1 MRNSSKIEA
10 SRRPKKALALG
21 VSMLLA
27 FSALSSPAAAGND
40 GLRLGIGIGA
50 LIINEMAKGAK
61 NGNRG
66 RSPGK
71 GDTLIG
77 RVGEE
82 PVRNKR
88 SGKVKGGASGVAAG
102 AVAAFALP
110 EVGPSIEWRPDP
122 SSVAIDPVATA
133 AVSSEE
139 ANPSP
144 ALAADLNETPE
155 NVSTQQDIAAAT
167 SVALTDETGFTWG
180 EVSPEVAEKVK
191 AATQLGMKP
200 SDAIRALS
208 GLPGPKVE
216 EKTVPVVE
224 PVVEV
229 KAMQASEQ
237 KIEETVAVPVD
248 EASAVEPVP
257 VVQEVKKPSPDLDL

>member
-1 MRNSSKIEA
+1 MRNSSKIEI
-10 SRRPKKALALG
+10 SRRSKKALALG
-21 VSMLLA
+21 VSALLA
-27 FSALSSPAAAGND
+27 FSALPAPAAAGSD

-61 NGNRG
+61 NSNRG

-88 SGKVKGGASGVAAG
+88 SGKVKGGAAGVAAG

-110 EVGPSIEWRPDP
+110 EVGPAIEWRPDP

-144 ALAADLNETPE
+144 ALASDLKETPE
-155 NVSTQQDIAAAT
+155 EVAAVT
-167 SVALTDETGFTWG
+167 PVVLTDETGFTWG
-180 EVSPEVAEKVK
+180 EVSPEMAEKVK

-208 GLPGPKVE
+208 GLPGPKVDE
-216 EKTVPVVE
+216 MKVPVAE
-224 PVVEV
+224 PVVEA
-229 KAMQASEQ
+229 KAEEV
-237 KIEETVAVPVD
+237 IEETNAEPASVPVD
-248 EASAVEPVP
+248 GTVAAAVEPVP
-257 VVQEVKKPSPDLDL
+257 EVEEVKKPSPDLDL